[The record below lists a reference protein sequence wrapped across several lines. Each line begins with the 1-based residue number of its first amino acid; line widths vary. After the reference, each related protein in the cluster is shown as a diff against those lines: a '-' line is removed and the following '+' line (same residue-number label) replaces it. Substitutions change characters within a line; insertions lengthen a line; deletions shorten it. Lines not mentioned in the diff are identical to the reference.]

1 MTEQSSEKPESKPE
15 AKFKL
20 PFNWKRLVGFVG
32 DIINLDR
39 KIKALTEKSEQQDA
53 TINRMQRTIDEQSGQ
68 IKQLGT
74 FVQTALHDR
83 IDSRAEKAAMNLL
96 NNLISF
102 QDAPS
107 PPAPPK
113 LPRAKQSKPKQP

>member
-1 MTEQSSEKPESKPE
+1 MAEQSPEKPELKPE

-20 PFNWKRLVGFVG
+20 PFSWKQFVGFVG

-39 KIKALTEKSEQQDA
+39 KIKVLTEKSEQQDE

-83 IDSRAEKAAMNLL
+83 IDTRAEKAAMNLL
-96 NNLISF
+96 NNLITF
-102 QDAPS
+102 QEAPS